1 VTLAQ
6 GILPPRTLSANTSI
20 FPPFPEYYGEQMIQI
35 DQCKNAFQAAAHD
48 AFAYEAASLNQVL
61 FVTDSAEQSRA

>member
-1 VTLAQ
+1 
-6 GILPPRTLSANTSI
+6 
-20 FPPFPEYYGEQMIQI
+20 MIQI